1 MIRTIL
7 IVLYLVIFFIIGI
20 PLSLVEAILGRID
33 TSKRERFAFRY
44 ICWGC
49 SCIRFLSGM
58 QLTMIGYEKV
68 PKDTAVLYVANH
80 RSFFDV
86 IALFPYL
93 NNTTGFVAKKELL
106 KIPFLRQWMKYVNCE
121 FLDRDNIKQGL
132 KTILSCI
139 ATVKRG
145 CSMFIFPEGTR
156 SSGTELLEFKGGS
169 FKIAE
174 KSGCLIVPI
183 AIANTDDVFENHKP
197 YVRKTQVTIE
207 FGDPIDI
214 KALPKEEQRQ
224 IGTRVQA
231 LVAGMLEKNH
241 KTLGF

>member
-20 PLSLVEAILGRID
+20 PLALVEAILGKID
-33 TSKRERFAFRY
+33 ISKKERFAFSY
-44 ICWGC
+44 VAWGC
-49 SCIRFLSGM
+49 RCIRFLAGID
-58 QLTMIGYEKV
+58 LTVIGLEKV
-68 PKDTAVLYVANH
+68 PKDTALLYVANH
-80 RSFFDV
+80 RSLFDV
-86 IALFPYL
+86 ISIFPYL

-121 FLDRDNIKQGL
+121 FLDRNDIKQGL

-156 SSGTELLEFKGGS
+156 SSGKDLLEFKGGS

-174 KSGCLIVPI
+174 KSGCLIIPI
-183 AIANTDDVFENHKP
+183 AVANTDDVFENHMP
-197 YVRKTQVTIE
+197 YVKKTHVTVE

-214 KALPKEEQRQ
+214 KALPKEEQRR
-224 IGTRVQA
+224 IGQRVQGI
-231 LVAGMLEKNH
+231 VAEMLERNYAAK
-241 KTLGF
+241 